1 MHAQRSPARA
11 QHVGSR
17 SAGACL
23 SLYDVGK
30 HALLAHD
37 SCRRVLRHRALDGE
51 DAEVGG
57 PCRGALAVLEER
69 RGRSVGA
76 AASAASETGHLM
88 ISCART
94 RTLARL
100 EGGARAVGGR
110 G

>member
-1 MHAQRSPARA
+1 MCSAPRAR
-11 QHVGSR
+11 HVGSHSVR
-17 SAGACL
+17 RAGACL

-37 SCRRVLRHRALDGE
+37 SCRRVLRHHALDGE

-57 PCRGALAVLEER
+57 PCRGALAVMEER

-76 AASAASETGHLM
+76 AAAAASGASGAGHLM

-94 RTLARL
+94 RART
-100 EGGARAVGGR
+100 RSP
-110 G
+110 